1 MINLC
6 QDQYGNYVIQN
17 LLQKRQGEKC
27 KDIYDALR
35 GRILDMSMH
44 KFASNVIERCL
55 HFGTVQQK

>member
-35 GRILDMSMH
+35 GRILDMSMQMENLQSDDDES
-44 KFASNVIERCL
+44 K
-55 HFGTVQQK
+55 